1 MPLKKGERNV
11 VMNKRILTAGVTG
24 VLFVILIAMV
34 KLVDV
39 AAIGPAGTSIGLSH
53 LNGAVHNLIGEH
65 ELWYSITEILGY
77 ASFLIA
83 GLFALVGLI
92 QLISSKSLF
101 GVDKEIFLLGCL
113 YVVTVGF
120 YILFEVVIINY
131 RPVLMDGLDYPEA
144 SFPSSHTLLA
154 FVILGSAAIL
164 IDRYVRSKALARIIK
179 ILFIAV
185 LLIIVVGR
193 LISGVHW
200 FTDICG
206 GVLLG
211 LTLINI
217 YGGLIE
223 DE

>member
-1 MPLKKGERNV
+1 
-11 VMNKRILTAGVTG
+11 MNKKILTAGVTG

-83 GLFALVGLI
+83 GLFALVGLL
-92 QLISSKSLF
+92 QLISSRSLF

-179 ILFIAV
+179 VLFIAV

-223 DE
+223 D

>member
-1 MPLKKGERNV
+1 
-11 VMNKRILTAGVTG
+11 MNKKILTASVTG
-24 VLFVILIAMV
+24 VLFLILIAMV
-34 KLVDV
+34 KFVDV

-53 LNGAVHNLIGEH
+53 LNGAVHSLIGEH

-83 GLFALVGLI
+83 GLFALVGLL
-92 QLISSKSLF
+92 QLISSRSLF

-113 YVVTVGF
+113 YVVVIGL
-120 YILFEVVIINY
+120 YILFEVLVINY
-131 RPVLMDGLDYPEA
+131 RPVLTDGLDFPEA

-154 FVILGSAAIL
+154 FVILGSAAML
-164 IDRYVRSKALARIIK
+164 VDRYVRSKAVARIFK
-179 ILFIAV
+179 IILIAALV
-185 LLIIVVGR
+185 IIVVGR

-211 LTLINI
+211 LTLINV
-217 YGGLIE
+217 YGGCIG